1 MKDLLRIADLS
12 PADMSVI
19 LDLADEF
26 RTDPYRHD
34 RLLNDES
41 VFAYFTK
48 PSTRTRVSL
57 AEAVARLGGQLQFIG
72 PHELDLVHGE
82 TIEDTAAVVSRYAK
96 ILIVRTFAHDDVVR
110 LARAATVPVI
120 NARTDLHH
128 PCQALADVM
137 TIRHRRGRLRGTR
150 IAYLGAG
157 NNVAHSL
164 MEATALVGAH
174 LVVATPPRFAP
185 DPGVTAEAQRMAA
198 TSGGSVTLTEHP
210 FEAVAG
216 ADVVYTDAWTPMG
229 DTEDGGS
236 SETAD
241 SARTVPGER
250 HVDVEG
256 VVGLHLHA
264 LSPGVSRSRGD
275 VRGVGRSA
283 IGRARPGREPPPHR
297 AGPDGCVAFVDVG
310 GRTMM
315 RMMVSLGGSV
325 FGSDRST
332 IDLSAQ
338 HRVVASVAEKLAP
351 ALDGNEVV
359 FTYGTGPEVGVL
371 LLATASL
378 LPETYPPD
386 ALDVEI
392 ADIGR
397 AHPAIRVGSRC
408 RTGMS

>member
-12 PADMSVI
+12 SADMSVI

-26 RTDPYRHD
+26 QTDPYRHD

-57 AEAVARLGGQLQFIG
+57 GEAVARLGGQLQFIG
-72 PHELDLVHGE
+72 PHELDLDHGE

-110 LARAATVPVI
+110 LAGAATVPVI

-137 TIRHRRGRLRGTR
+137 TIRHRRGRLRGAR

-185 DPGVTAEAQRMAA
+185 DPGVTAGAQRMAA

-216 ADVVYTDAWTPMG
+216 ADVVYTGVWTPMG

-236 SETAD
+236 SRRRILLEPFQVNDMLMSKASSDCIFMHCLPAYRGQEVT
-241 SARTVPGER
+241 S
-250 HVDVEG
+250 DVLDG
-256 VVGLHLHA
+256 PQSVVLDQAENRLHTEQA
-264 LSPGVSRSRGD
+264 LM
-275 VRGVGRSA
+275 
-283 IGRARPGREPPPHR
+283 
-297 AGPDGCVAFVDVG
+297 VALLSSMLEG
-310 GRTMM
+310 GR
-315 RMMVSLGGSV
+315 R
-325 FGSDRST
+325 
-332 IDLSAQ
+332 
-338 HRVVASVAEKLAP
+338 
-351 ALDGNEVV
+351 
-359 FTYGTGPEVGVL
+359 
-371 LLATASL
+371 
-378 LPETYPPD
+378 
-386 ALDVEI
+386 
-392 ADIGR
+392 
-397 AHPAIRVGSRC
+397 
-408 RTGMS
+408 